1 MHDEYEDE
9 GPENLEQLLAQLE
22 RAASNESQ
30 PEARVSLALL
40 VEAVGNRA
48 FGPLLV
54 IAGLITVMPLVGDI
68 PGVPTLMALLVA
80 LSAGQL
86 LLRRTHLWLPK
97 WLLRRS
103 LSQHRFLQALR
114 RMYPL
119 ARWTDR
125 LLKPRLI
132 GLTRHVGLQCVA
144 LTCLAIAFSMPLME
158 FVPFS
163 ATGAGAALTAFGLA
177 LIARDG
183 VVALIALG
191 ATLATATLV
200 VQALW

>member
-1 MHDEYEDE
+1 MHDEHEAA
-9 GPENLEQLLAQLE
+9 GPANLEQLLGQLE
-22 RAASNESQ
+22 RAASEVSQ
-30 PEARVSLALL
+30 PDARVSLALL
-40 VEAVGNRA
+40 IEAVGDRA

-54 IAGLITVMPLVGDI
+54 IAGLITVMPLIGDI

-86 LLRRTHLWLPK
+86 LLQRERLWLPQ

-103 LSQHRFLQALR
+103 LSQHRFLNALR
-114 RMYPL
+114 RVYPL
-119 ARWTDR
+119 ARWTDC
-125 LLKPRLI
+125 LLKPRLP
-132 GLTRHVGLQCVA
+132 GLIRHVGLRCVA
-144 LTCLAIAFSMPLME
+144 LTCLVIALCMPLME

-183 VVALIALG
+183 VVVLVALG
-191 ATLATATLV
+191 ATLATAALV
-200 VQALW
+200 IQMLW

>member
-1 MHDEYEDE
+1 MHEAHEDE
-9 GPENLEQLLAQLE
+9 GPTNLEQLLRQLE
-22 RAASNESQ
+22 RTVGHERRS
-30 PEARVSLALL
+30 EARVSLALL
-40 VEAVGNRA
+40 VEAVGDRA

-68 PGVPTLMALLVA
+68 PGVPTLMALVVA

-86 LLRRTHLWLPK
+86 LLRRKRLWLPG

-103 LSQHRFLQALR
+103 LSQRGFLKGLR
-114 RMYPL
+114 RLYPL

-125 LLKPRLI
+125 LLKPRLT
-132 GLTRHVGLQCVA
+132 GLTRHLGLRFIA
-144 LTCLAIAFSMPLME
+144 LTCLAIALCMPLME

-183 VVALIALG
+183 IVALLALG
-191 ATLATATLV
+191 ATLTTAALV
-200 VQALW
+200 IQALW